1 MVLSS
6 CASCSVSCACG
17 GECWCVGIT
26 GECWRVGITG
36 GSWHVGIT
44 ELCLLLSTSSG
55 QYTCMDTA
63 LVFFLICLFL
73 FFKSLYSL

>member
-63 LVFFLICLFL
+63 LGFFLICLFL
-73 FFKSLYSL
+73 FYFFIF